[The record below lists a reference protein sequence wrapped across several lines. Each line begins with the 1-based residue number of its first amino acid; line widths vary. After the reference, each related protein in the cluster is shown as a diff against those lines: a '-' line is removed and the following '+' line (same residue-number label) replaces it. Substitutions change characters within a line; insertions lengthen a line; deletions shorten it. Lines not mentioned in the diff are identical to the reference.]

1 MGERGGLG
9 RRHPARC
16 YNNLL
21 YPHKCFSLLAL
32 VLSAFLSA
40 FSAMV
45 SVYSL
50 SSIPPRASLAAAQ
63 EVVHSCRELLGHLEA
78 LPPTGCGGGLSRLRR
93 LTLHGYVDG
102 SGDVDELVKVW
113 CGRILLLGCGH
124 SGACRACEE
133 DGYRVCMGSRVH

>member
-93 LTLHGYVDG
+93 LSLHGYVDG
-102 SGDVDELVKVW
+102 SGDVDELAKVW
-113 CGRILLLGCGH
+113 SRLAVGLQPLGLCLREGCVVGH
-124 SGACRACEE
+124 SDA
-133 DGYRVCMGSRVH
+133 MQSL